1 MTSESLD
8 SEDGFRIACCS
19 YTINTFTPHAI
30 LKLVTKFYCSV
41 INVIR
46 VACEGSSCANFFPLF
61 RSSSIF
67 LFLRSHINSR
77 CKGKIRCCF
86 TRRVVFPY
94 LASHAN
100 VCSHTSSCLPVKHN
114 TSFSCSLLR
123 TTVDCC
129 FYTLSISSS
138 TTVTLNIAVILFQAK
153 GFEMAILFEVPS

>member
-114 TSFSCSLLR
+114 TSVVYCTGKR
-123 TTVDCC
+123 TSQKLAEKEVFCRHPEM
-129 FYTLSISSS
+129 LSEIVVFGSW
-138 TTVTLNIAVILFQAK
+138 Q
-153 GFEMAILFEVPS
+153 PC